1 MDPNTGMPRKQKQ
14 NNLPKERT
22 NFEFCRHTIALKE
35 NIERTFIELGRRLY
49 KIREERLYEPFY
61 DSFNVYCD
69 ELKLSQST
77 ISKLVNIYKKFILE
91 YGFSPTRLMK
101 AGGWGVMAEAL
112 PVIHSKK
119 DANDFLDKAETLTLR
134 DMRKEV
140 LEKKSGIDQ
149 RTCNH
154 KDDFYVLK
162 ICRRCGDRQTMED
175 SRHDK

>member
-1 MDPNTGMPRKQKQ
+1 VKNKIET
-14 NNLPKERT
+14 KERT
-22 NFEFCRHTIALKE
+22 NLDFCQHTIALKE
-35 NIERTFIELGRRLY
+35 NIERTFIELGRRLF

-91 YGFSPTRLMK
+91 YGFTAKQLMK

-112 PVIHSKK
+112 PVIKSKA
-119 DANDFLDKAETLTLR
+119 DARDFLEKAETLTLR

-140 LEKKSGIDQ
+140 LEKKTGMDQ
-149 RTCNH
+149 RTCKH
-154 KDDFYVLK
+154 KDDFYVLQ
-162 ICRRCGDRQTMED
+162 ICRVCGDRQTLED
-175 SRHDK
+175 SRHDKQL